1 MKIEE
6 LTTLIRSK
14 QSSWDDET
22 NQIVNYLW
30 DAWEADSVEL
40 ETFRA
45 RVAKEWPTKG
55 SNLYTEKEVLD
66 IVKKTKDEIIR
77 SYQDDFDNLSP
88 LEQILY

>member
-6 LTTLIRSK
+6 LTTLIISK
-14 QSSWDDET
+14 QPSWDDET

-30 DAWEADSVEL
+30 DAWEANSVEL

-55 SNLYTEKEVLD
+55 SNLYTEKEY
-66 IVKKTKDEIIR
+66 KDAISDAR
-77 SYQDDFDNLSP
+77 SEGIDVGSRNA
-88 LEQILY
+88 LYR